1 MRGVS
6 QSLKQTVA
14 RLKRS
19 LTVIPV
25 SAAILSPVAA
35 NAAVL
40 EEIVVTANKRE
51 QNLQDVGISVS
62 AFSGDQLR
70 ALGLESTTN
79 LEAQTPGLIIAEFGG
94 ASTITNVNIRGV
106 AQLDFADHQE
116 SPNAVYVDGA
126 YVSFIGGVGVSMFD
140 LDRVEVLRGPQG
152 TLFGRNATGGLLH
165 IISKKPTEDF
175 EAYVDLTVAEYD
187 KVRVEGAVNGAL
199 SDSVRARLALSTS
212 HSDGYIENRIGS
224 DISEDATI
232 NARAQ
237 FEFDLNDDAQLLLN
251 FRYSDTD
258 DVNAGAYNPVP
269 AAPNPANDMLVE
281 EITPATQPL
290 LDGFCTAFGFG
301 APGAGAG
308 SCLAN
313 PAETDGNPYKGSYD
327 TVGFFDRE
335 MTGVSATLTWDLG
348 NFNLTSITDFQS
360 IEKDYLEDNDST
372 ALPLTTFGSTQD
384 TDQFSQEIR
393 FDGEGDDYRWQA
405 GFYYLNIDGDAGSQ
419 VDQSVIFDINFA
431 NSFSYET
438 ETWSVFGQAEF
449 DLSDQLTLIAGV
461 RWTEDEKEMDHL
473 STCVDAFGTCAFFG
487 LANGLRLTGDRD
499 DEDWSGKLQLNYA
512 PNDDWLIYAGITRG
526 NKGGIIQAAV
536 GYTAGTTFDSLLI
549 EPEVLTNYEVGF
561 KGEILDGRGRLNASV
576 FYYDYED
583 YQAFNFI
590 GVAAALF
597 NADADISG
605 GEIELIL
612 TPTDNLDI
620 VAGVAYLDSNVEDVS
635 LPSGRIA
642 DQDMPFAPELSLNG
656 LVRYGWEMF
665 GGEVAVQLD
674 ANWVDDRFFSSINH
688 PIQSDEDYVVTNL
701 RISYASGD
709 GSWDVAAF
717 VNNLDDEERINWA
730 FDLSVAGGGY
740 GIQAYS
746 PPRWAGVNFVYRWQ

>member
-1 MRGVS
+1 MTGSSNLVGN
-6 QSLKQTVA
+6 TIA
-14 RLKRS
+14 RLKQYFA
-19 LTVIPV
+19 VIPM
-25 SAAILSPVAA
+25 SAAMLSPVAA
-35 NAAVL
+35 DSSVM
-40 EEIVVTANKRE
+40 EEILVTANKRE
-51 QNLQDVGISVS
+51 QNLQDVGISVT
-62 AFSGDQLR
+62 AFSGDQLK

-140 LDRVEVLRGPQG
+140 VERVEVLRGPQG

-165 IISKKPTEDF
+165 IISKKPTEEF
-175 EAYVDLTVAEYD
+175 EAYVDLTVAEYN
-187 KVRVEGAVNGAL
+187 KTRIEGAINGAL
-199 SDSVRARLALSTS
+199 SDSVRARLALASS

-224 DISEDATI
+224 DVAEDGTI

-237 FEFDLNDDAQLLLN
+237 FEFDLSEDAQLALN

-269 AAPNPANDMLVE
+269 AAPNPANDGLVE
-281 EITPATQPL
+281 EITPATQSL

-301 APGAGAG
+301 APGVGAG

-313 PAETDGNPYKGSYD
+313 PAETDGNPYKGSFD

-335 MTGVSATLTWDLG
+335 MTGVSATLTWGLG
-348 NFNLTSITDFQS
+348 NVNLTSITDYQN

-372 ALPLTTFGSTQD
+372 AMPLATFGSTQD

-393 FDGEGDDYRWQA
+393 FDSEGEGYRWQA
-405 GFYYLNIDGDAGSQ
+405 GFYYLNIDGDAGSR
-419 VDQSVIFDINFA
+419 VNQSVFFDIDFA

-473 STCVDAFGTCAFFG
+473 STCTDAFGTCAFFG
-487 LANGLRLTGDRD
+487 LANGLRLQGDRD
-499 DEDWSGKLQLNYA
+499 DEDWSGKLQINYTLNE
-512 PNDDWLIYAGITRG
+512 NWLIYAGVTRG
-526 NKGGIIQAAV
+526 NKGGIIQGAV
-536 GYTAGTTFDSLLI
+536 GYPVGTTFESLLI
-549 EPEVLTNYEVGF
+549 DPEVLTNYEAGF
-561 KGEILDGRGRLNASV
+561 KATILDGKARLNASL

-583 YQAFNFI
+583 YQAFNFV

-597 NADADISG
+597 NADADLSG
-605 GEIELIL
+605 GEIEFIIN
-612 TPTDNLDI
+612 PIEGLDL
-620 VAGVAYLDSNVEDVS
+620 VTGLAYVDTTVEDVS
-635 LPSGRIA
+635 LPSGRLA
-642 DQDMPFAPELSLNG
+642 DQDMPFAPELSLNA
-656 LVRYGWEMF
+656 LVRYGWQAF
-665 GGEVAVQLD
+665 GGELAVQVD

-688 PIQSDEDYVVTNL
+688 PIQSDEDYIVTNV
-701 RISYASGD
+701 RVGYTSGD
-709 GSWDVAAF
+709 GTWDVSAF
-717 VNNLDDEERINWA
+717 VNNVSDEERINWA

-740 GIQAYS
+740 GIQSYA